1 MSQHRDTPPS
11 VPDRSTARR
20 RSHLAVALV
29 VGATLLTLCGVG
41 ASATPSPPAW
51 ATSAQSL
58 WGTATPRAAT
68 VDADLEAVELGTAFT
83 PSVSGE
89 VVGVKFWKTPQNTGK
104 HTGTLWSS
112 NGSRLAT
119 ATFTDETSRG
129 WQVVTFAEP
138 VRVTAGERYVVSYHA
153 PVGRYAQMQNFDGAS
168 TSDVLSV
175 ADRRSGVYSYG
186 AKSSFPT
193 KTWNESQYWVD
204 VLFHP
209 SGSPSA
215 TGTASP
221 SSTPRPT
228 RTTATPVPTTTPSRT
243 AAPTP
248 TASPTTATTTGPPTT
263 APTVAPAPTPTRTT
277 TSPTAPAPA
286 PAAGFPDAST
296 TGVPAGVTLTPYTGP
311 SRITQPGTV
320 IDSQL
325 ITTPLVITAGAH
337 DVTIRNSLIR
347 ADGHW
352 LVLNDEG
359 ATNLQIVDTE
369 LDGAGNTSGDAAVA
383 GENYTLTRVD
393 IHGTVDG
400 LKLGD
405 DVTVQDSYI
414 HDLVMTGS
422 SHNDGMQ
429 SLGSD
434 NVTIARNTVI
444 VPAGSTSAII
454 LSTGS
459 ATSMKNILIEGNLL
473 GGGAYT
479 VYGGYQS
486 GLDVLSRVSGV
497 VIADN
502 RVTTVVS
509 PKGGVYGPLASVDK
523 PAVTLRG
530 NVWHDGPNAGR
541 PL

>member
-1 MSQHRDTPPS
+1 MNRHRDTPRS
-11 VPDRSTARR
+11 VPDRSPARR
-20 RSHLAVALV
+20 RSRLAAALV
-29 VGATLLTLCGVG
+29 AGATLLTLCGVG

-51 ATSAQSL
+51 ASSTESL

-68 VDADLEAVELGTAFT
+68 VDADLQAVELGTAFT
-83 PSVSGE
+83 PTVSGE
-89 VVGVKFWKTPQNTGK
+89 VVGVKFWKTPQNSGK
-104 HTGTLWSS
+104 HTGTLWSGD
-112 NGSRLAT
+112 GSRLAT
-119 ATFTDETSRG
+119 ATFTDESSRG

-138 VRVTAGERYVVSYHA
+138 VHVAAGERYVVSYHA
-153 PVGRYAQMQNFDGAS
+153 PVGRYAQMQRFDGAS
-168 TSDVLSV
+168 SSEVLSIV
-175 ADRRSGVYSYG
+175 ERRSGVYSYG
-186 AKSSFPT
+186 TRSSFPT
-193 KTWNESQYWVD
+193 KTWNDSQYWVD
-204 VLFHP
+204 VLFQPGHP
-209 SGSPSA
+209 PE
-215 TGTASP
+215 GTP
-221 SSTPRPT
+221 SSSPTPTPRPT
-228 RTTATPVPTTTPSRT
+228 KPSSTATATTTPTATP
-243 AAPTP
+243 APTP
-248 TASPTTATTTGPPTT
+248 TASATSAPTTT
-263 APTVAPAPTPTRTT
+263 APAPAPTPTPTRTAT
-277 TSPTAPAPA
+277 TAPTT
-286 PAAGFPDAST
+286 PAAGFPDASS

-359 ATNLQIVDTE
+359 ATNLQITDSE
-369 LDGAGNTSGDAAVA
+369 LDGAGNASGDAAVA

-414 HDLVMTGS
+414 HDLVMTDS

-434 NVTIARNTVI
+434 NVTIVRNTVI

-479 VYGGYQS
+479 VYGGYQA

-497 VIADN
+497 VIAN
-502 RVTTVVS
+502 NHITTSVS
-509 PKGGVYGPLASVDK
+509 AKGGVFGPLASVDK

-541 PL
+541 AL